1 MRKRQ
6 SVQVS
11 ERIRRVDC
19 GLMFITGEVDEL
31 PGLIFA
37 ILLIAHSGAACRY
50 PDVVVMVTRESVV
63 KAAASMQN
71 MGVPRLSDS
80 RGSNAQNGGRSGD
93 NQLIWSA
100 SLGVT

>member
-19 GLMFITGEVDEL
+19 GLMFIAGEVDEL

-37 ILLIAHSGAACRY
+37 LLLIAHSGAACRY
-50 PDVVVMVTRESVV
+50 PDVVVMVTRESVIRPLPV
-63 KAAASMQN
+63 CRTWAS
-71 MGVPRLSDS
+71 PD
-80 RGSNAQNGGRSGD
+80 
-93 NQLIWSA
+93 
-100 SLGVT
+100 